1 MRFVALILVLIATP
15 ALAAGPGA
23 SPPDLSA
30 FATAAQMPAPCGAIP
45 TADTLNGSAG
55 SANCYVPKD
64 ASRPTSVQAAN
75 VTTSATDG
83 SWSVTWARP
92 FVSATPV
99 IIPIPVN
106 TGTMPLVCNVVSR
119 SATAATG
126 KCWQSTT
133 TTLSGTLLGL
143 LVNPFG
149 SPAASAAVMI
159 VAREPTQ

>member
-1 MRFVALILVLIATP
+1 MRFVALILALVAAP

-30 FATAAQMPAPCGAIP
+30 YATAAQMPAPCGAVP
-45 TADTLNGSAG
+45 TPDTLLGSAG
-55 SANCYVPKD
+55 SANCFVPKD

-92 FVSATPV
+92 FVSMTPV

>member
-1 MRFVALILVLIATP
+1 MRFVALILAVITAP

-23 SPPDLSA
+23 SPPNLSA
-30 FATAAQMPAPCGAIP
+30 YATTAQMPAPCGAIP

-55 SANCYVPKD
+55 TANCYVPKD

-106 TGTMPLVCNVVSR
+106 TGTMPLVCNVVTR

>member
-1 MRFVALILVLIATP
+1 MRFVALILALIAAP

-30 FATAAQMPAPCGAIP
+30 YATAAQMPAPCGAIP

>member
-1 MRFVALILVLIATP
+1 MRTLVLFLALTAGP

-23 SPPDLSA
+23 SPADLSA
-30 FATAAQMPAPCGAIP
+30 YATAAQMPAPCGAIP

-92 FVSATPV
+92 FVSTTPV

-119 SATAATG
+119 SATSATG

>member
-1 MRFVALILVLIATP
+1 VRFVALILVLIATP